1 MKVGQTMAKVT
12 SYQDK
17 AYEEIKKLV
26 MTAKLQ
32 PGQKISKNELVETLE
47 IGDTPVR
54 EAIIRLHRE
63 GLLEVIPQSGTYVSK
78 INLSEVYQARFVR
91 ENIEPTIFKE
101 ATELATS
108 KQLQELEKKIK
119 IQAIYFEDQDPQ
131 MYFNLDEEFHE
142 YFYKMAGKEFVWEWL
157 QLLNTALNRFRYLRL
172 DVKELGWL
180 NILTEHRQI
189 LEYVTKKDYEPLNEI
204 LLKHIH
210 TVDDDIKIVMKE
222 FPDYFV

>member
-26 MTAKLQ
+26 MTAQLQ

-78 INLSEVYQARFVR
+78 INLAEVYQARFVR

-101 ATELATS
+101 ATELATT
-108 KQLQELEKKIK
+108 KHLQELEKKIK

-189 LEYVTKKDYEPLNEI
+189 LEYVTKKDSEALNEI
-204 LLKHIH
+204 ILKHIH

>member
-26 MTAKLQ
+26 MTAQLQ

-78 INLSEVYQARFVR
+78 INLAEVYQARFVR

-101 ATELATS
+101 ATELATT

-189 LEYVTKKDYEPLNEI
+189 LEYVTKKDSEALNEI
-204 LLKHIH
+204 ILKHIH

>member
-78 INLSEVYQARFVR
+78 INLAEVYQARFVR

-101 ATELATS
+101 ATELATT
-108 KQLQELEKKIK
+108 KHLQELEKKIK

-189 LEYVTKKDYEPLNEI
+189 LEYVTKKDSEALNEI
-204 LLKHIH
+204 ILKHIH

>member
-78 INLSEVYQARFVR
+78 INLAEVYQARFVR

-101 ATELATS
+101 ATELATT

-189 LEYVTKKDYEPLNEI
+189 LEYVTKKDSEALNEI
-204 LLKHIH
+204 ILKHIH